1 MPPVTS
7 FSDLH
12 RLHLALHEVQE
23 QLTRG
28 PRQIRAREQLV
39 TQAETELAAKR
50 DQLKTLRVSSDR
62 KSLDLKTN
70 EAKIADLR
78 GKLNVCSSNREFDIF
93 KGQIEA
99 DTVANSVLQD
109 EILELFEI
117 VDTAQSEIKACE
129 QKVVKSKEDLKRFS
143 DQFATDSV
151 GLAARVEELSG
162 RIKLSETGLTGELGE
177 RYRRLVDAYGAEAMA
192 PCEAGI
198 CGNCRVQV
206 TPQNRVRLNAGNVI
220 FCSACGRM
228 LYKPPE

>member
-1 MPPVTS
+1 MSVATNFAS
-7 FSDLH
+7 LH
-12 RLHLALHEVQE
+12 RLHLALQEVQE

-28 PRQIRAREQLV
+28 PRQVKAREQLV
-39 TQAETELAAKR
+39 VQAEAELVAKR

-62 KSLDLKTN
+62 KGLDLKTN

-78 GKLNVCSSNREFDIF
+78 GKLNACSSNREFDII

-109 EILELFEI
+109 EILELL
-117 VDTAQSEIKACE
+117 DTIDGAQTAIRDAEAKVAKAKE
-129 QKVVKSKEDLKRFS
+129 ERQKFTEK
-143 DQFATDSV
+143 FATDSV
-151 GLAARVEELSG
+151 ELASRAGELTTQ
-162 RIKLSETGLTGELGE
+162 IKESESGLTGELAE
-177 RYRRLVDAYGAEAMA
+177 KYRRLVDAHGAEAMA

-206 TPQNRVRLNAGNVI
+206 TPQNKVRLNAGNVI

-228 LYKPPE
+228 LYKPPA